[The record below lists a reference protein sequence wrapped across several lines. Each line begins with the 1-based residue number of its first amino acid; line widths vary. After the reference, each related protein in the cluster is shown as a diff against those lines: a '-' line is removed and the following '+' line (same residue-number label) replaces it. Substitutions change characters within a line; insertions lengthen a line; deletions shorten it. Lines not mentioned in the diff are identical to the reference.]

1 MSYTLVNADQAT
13 HTRILLVSLISSMA
27 VTWIVIALSLSQ

>member
-1 MSYTLVNADQAT
+1 MNHTLINADHAT
-13 HTRILLVSLISSMA
+13 HTRILFVSLISSIA